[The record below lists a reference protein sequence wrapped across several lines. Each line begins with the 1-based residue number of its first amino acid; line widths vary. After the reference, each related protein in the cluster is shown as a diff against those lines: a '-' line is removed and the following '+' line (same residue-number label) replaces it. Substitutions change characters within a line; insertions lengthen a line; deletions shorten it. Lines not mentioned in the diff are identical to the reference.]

1 METLTSTKN
10 NVKLVQQAFDD
21 FLKGKIPAV
30 VDACA
35 DDMEWSSYENPDVPY
50 AITYHGKS
58 GAAEFFKTL
67 SETVNYLRFEPQ
79 QFISEGDDVVV
90 LGHHTATV
98 SQPGKLLTMIS
109 ALFLKFVTE
118 S

>member
-1 METLTSTKN
+1 M
-10 NVKLVQQAFDD
+10 QQAFDD
-21 FLKGKIPAV
+21 FLKGNIPAG

-35 DDMEWSSYENPDVPY
+35 DDVEWSSYENPDVPY
-50 AITYHGKS
+50 ATTYHGKS

-67 SETVNYLRFEPQ
+67 SQTVNYLRFEPQ

-98 SQPGKLLTMIS
+98 KSTGKTFDHTS
-109 ALFLKFVTE
+109 VLFLKSVRK